1 MRLTLRPATAFAK
14 YLSRWR
20 HGHGFGVHSPWAYR
34 IITEVIGES
43 AKYYAYPE
51 IDALFGKRRKTARQ
65 VFRLLLHLQPGKVI
79 IVGDNKWHELVAKVG
94 ELHHGNPTV
103 MIVDNPSEY
112 SECSDNS
119 ETIIFTCLG
128 TSAGQAVWRKAVAE
142 RASGMAIDSHRKI
155 GIISFRHGL
164 PRQTIHARF

>member
-1 MRLTLRPATAFAK
+1 MKLRPATAFAK

-34 IITEVIGES
+34 IITEVIGEQ

-65 VFRLLLHLQPGKVI
+65 VFRLLLHLQPGKVPV
-79 IVGDNKWHELVAKVG
+79 VGDSRWQELVAKVG
-94 ELHHGNPTV
+94 NLQAGNPTV
-103 MIVDNPSEY
+103 AIIDNPA
-112 SECSDNS
+112 ECDALPQDA

-128 TSAGQAVWRKAVAE
+128 TTAGRNLWRRTVASLT
-142 RASGMAIDSHRKI
+142 AGMVIDSHRKI